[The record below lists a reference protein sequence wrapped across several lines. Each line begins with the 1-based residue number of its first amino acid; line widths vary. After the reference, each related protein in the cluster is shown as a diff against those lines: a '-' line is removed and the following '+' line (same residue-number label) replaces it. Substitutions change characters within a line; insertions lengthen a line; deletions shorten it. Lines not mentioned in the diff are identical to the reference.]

1 MGNLKGF
8 SEAELEE
15 ELHSRK
21 EVQRQ
26 SDKPCMIEDPDYK
39 ALRYL
44 CQKYID
50 DLYVHSWVD
59 DDLRE
64 YIFEAAMKILFG
76 PDVWDWINKQSG

>member
-1 MGNLKGF
+1 MMSKLQDF
-8 SEAELEE
+8 SEAQLEE

-39 ALRYL
+39 ALRHL

-59 DDLRE
+59 DDLKH
-64 YIFEAAMKILFG
+64 YIFEAAMKAFFG
-76 PDVWDWINKQSG
+76 KSVWDWINKQN